1 MKKETIF
8 AIFLGIAFGV
18 VLSFVMISRTKSNQ
32 FGKTKPLTNEKK
44 APQTVAADVET
55 QSFTISEP
63 QDKQIISSNSVTVK
77 GVASKGDLL
86 IIQSPIKDIAYK
98 LDSDSFQVKIPLALG
113 ENVVNL
119 TVYPSNVKGRTQE
132 KQLRVYYLDEQ

>member
-1 MKKETIF
+1 MKKETLF

-18 VLSFVMISRTKSNQ
+18 VVSVVMISRTKSSQ

-63 QDKQIISSNSVTVK
+63 QDKQIVSSNSITVK

-86 IIQSPIKDIAYK
+86 IIQSPIKDTAYK
-98 LDSDSFQVKIPLALG
+98 LDNDNFEIKIPLALG
-113 ENVVNL
+113 ENVVDF
-119 TVYPSNVKGRTQE
+119 TIYPSNVKGRTQE
-132 KQLRVYYLDEQ
+132 KELRVYYLDEQ